1 MAEAANLMQ
10 LGPQT
15 LHAFEVYTDDAEQEM
30 NRTLHHGRFLWCE
43 AEPERIKRVRE
54 GDIPAELWV
63 GRGPLKVP
71 SGLIHD
77 WVGAAF
83 IADRTVKDAIALVQD
98 YANHK
103 VLYQPEVLDS
113 KVLEHSGNDFKIYLR
128 LLKKK
133 VITVVLD
140 TEHEV
145 RYHPITR
152 NRWFC
157 RSHTTR
163 IAEVENAESAQE
175 SVLPADSGHGF
186 LWRLY
191 SYWKF
196 QDKKGSLY
204 IECRAISLTRDVPF
218 GLGWLIEPIIQNLP
232 RESLIHTL
240 ECTRSGLRQ
249 R

>member
-1 MAEAANLMQ
+1 MAETANLMQ
-10 LGPQT
+10 LGPETKQ
-15 LHAFEVYTDDAEQEM
+15 AFDLYTHDAEQEM
-30 NRTLHHGRFLWCE
+30 NRTLHQESKFLWCE
-43 AEPERIKRVRE
+43 AEPERTKRVCAGE
-54 GDIPAELWV
+54 IPAEFWS
-63 GRGPLKVP
+63 GRCPAKVP

-83 IADRTVKDAIALVQD
+83 IADGTVKDAIALVQD

-103 VLYQPEVLDS
+103 VVYQPEVLDS
-113 KVLEHSGNDFKIYLR
+113 KVLEQSGDDFKIYLR

-140 TEHEV
+140 TEHDV
-145 RYHPITR
+145 HYLPLTR

-157 RSHTTR
+157 RSHSTR
-163 IAEVENAESAQE
+163 IAEVENADTPEE
-175 SVLPADSGHGF
+175 SVLPADTGHGF

-196 QDKKGSLY
+196 QEKKGSLY

-240 ECTRSGLRQ
+240 ECTRRGLQ

>member
-1 MAEAANLMQ
+1 MPETASLLQ

-15 LHAFEVYTDDAEQEM
+15 LHALETYTRDAEQEM
-30 NRTLHHGRFLWCE
+30 NRTLHQRHFLWCD
-43 AEPERIKRVRE
+43 AEPERMKRVSAGE
-54 GDIPAELWV
+54 IPAEFWV
-63 GRGPLKVP
+63 GRGPLKVA

-113 KVLEHSGNDFKIYLR
+113 KVLEHTGNDFKIYLR

-140 TEHEV
+140 TEHDV
-145 RYHPITR
+145 HYQPITG

-163 IAEVENAESAQE
+163 IAEVENPGSPEE
-175 SVLPADSGHGF
+175 IVLPADAGHGF

-196 QDKKGSLY
+196 QEKKGSLY

-232 RESLIHTL
+232 RESLIRTL
-240 ECTRSGLRQ
+240 ECTRRGLQ